1 MLARSLIWIVGFL
14 IKTLAVGNWS
24 KINYMTKEVSDI
36 NFDQEVLQSSIPV
49 LVDFWAPWCGPCR
62 ALGPTIDALAQELE
76 GKVKVLKLNTDEN
89 PESAVRF
96 RINSIPNLIFFKDGK
111 PVDQLIGAVDK
122 SKILD
127 TIAKFAN
134 N

>member
-1 MLARSLIWIVGFL
+1 
-14 IKTLAVGNWS
+14 
-24 KINYMTKEVSDI
+24 MTKEVSDI

-76 GKVKVLKLNTDEN
+76 GKVKILKLNTDEN

-134 N
+134 NS